1 MKTMSIK
8 EYAVANKISIYN
20 VIKMAKNGTLRTQIQ
35 KVEGKDELFIL
46 ADETRH
52 NEDAVISSA
61 EKESAN
67 DYQKAYHKLKIKYD
81 QLQMKYDT
89 LQKRFYKDV

>member
-1 MKTMSIK
+1 
-8 EYAVANKISIYN
+8 
-20 VIKMAKNGTLRTQIQ
+20 MAKNGTLRTQTQ

-46 ADETRH
+46 ADERQQ
-52 NEDAVISSA
+52 NQEAMISSA
-61 EKESAN
+61 EKETAD

-89 LQKRFYKDV
+89 LQKRLYKEV

>member
-1 MKTMSIK
+1 MSIK

-20 VIKMAKNGTLRTQIQ
+20 VIKMAKNGTLRTQTQ

-46 ADETRH
+46 ADETQK
-52 NEDAVISSA
+52 NQDTVISSA
-61 EKESAN
+61 EKETVD

-89 LQKRFYKDV
+89 LQKRFSKEA